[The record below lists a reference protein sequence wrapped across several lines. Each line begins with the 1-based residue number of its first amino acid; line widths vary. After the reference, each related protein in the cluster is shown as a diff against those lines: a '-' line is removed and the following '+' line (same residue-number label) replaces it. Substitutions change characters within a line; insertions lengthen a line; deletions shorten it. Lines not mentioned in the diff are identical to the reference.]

1 MIMLILGQKPKL
13 KTLKLNNLGSKEQGE
28 KVVEVLSEQATDLAE
43 VLRNLSFKRNPLWFN
58 SDSDRCVPMIIDF
71 IA

>member
-58 SDSDRCVPMIIDF
+58 SDRCFPMILDF

>member
-58 SDSDRCVPMIIDF
+58 SDSDRCFPMILDF